1 MPSRLRG
8 SRLGGLDRCGNRIG
22 DTVGGDGSKGGRSSA
37 VDRGREVAAAA
48 AAAASAAASYAD
60 PTLGGVD
67 TISPG
72 DGGLTPGSTF
82 DASEVDRRVVPHLR
96 LTELLNN
103 ALLTVRVRQH
113 YLSVHP
119 HPSRRCLLPR

>member
-1 MPSRLRG
+1 MQCRPVQTQSPFDFIPSRLRG

-22 DTVGGDGSKGGRSSA
+22 DSVGDGSKGGRSSA

-82 DASEVDRRVVPHLR
+82 DASEVDRRVTPSAF
-96 LTELLNN
+96 N
-103 ALLTVRVRQH
+103 RVAE
-113 YLSVHP
+113 
-119 HPSRRCLLPR
+119 

>member
-1 MPSRLRG
+1 MTIPRFLLSRLRG
-8 SRLGGLDRCGNRIG
+8 SRHGGLDRCGNRIG
-22 DTVGGDGSKGGRSSA
+22 DTVVDGSKGLRSSV
-37 VDRGREVAAAA
+37 VDRGHSSAAVAAAA

-82 DASEVDRRVVPHLR
+82 DASEVDR
-96 LTELLNN
+96 
-103 ALLTVRVRQH
+103 
-113 YLSVHP
+113 
-119 HPSRRCLLPR
+119 